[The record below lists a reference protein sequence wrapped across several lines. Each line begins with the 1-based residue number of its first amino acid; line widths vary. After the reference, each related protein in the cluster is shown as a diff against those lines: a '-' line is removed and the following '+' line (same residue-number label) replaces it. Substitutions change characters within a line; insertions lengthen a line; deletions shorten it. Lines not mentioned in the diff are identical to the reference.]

1 MTAPGRAASIRRRSG
16 PQNGAARTGEEA
28 GVEQQRENLR
38 LRDGLAVEALGPPRL
53 TCSTLAVSATRNQS
67 SSGSRSGTSAGI
79 VALVFIVSGFVF
91 LWGVGRFHS
100 TAGAVISLVAGLVG
114 RIAVVGAMTYS
125 TLKAVDR
132 GGWFIA
138 LAALSS

>member
-1 MTAPGRAASIRRRSG
+1 MHTFF
-16 PQNGAARTGEEA
+16 
-28 GVEQQRENLR
+28 V
-38 LRDGLAVEALGPPRL
+38 
-53 TCSTLAVSATRNQS
+53 
-67 SSGSRSGTSAGI
+67 
-79 VALVFIVSGFVF
+79 VALVIIVSGFV
-91 LWGVGRFHS
+91 LSWAVGRFHS

-138 LAALSS
+138 LAALFGLIGVSAIFTSAITAGAIWLAVTDRTAD